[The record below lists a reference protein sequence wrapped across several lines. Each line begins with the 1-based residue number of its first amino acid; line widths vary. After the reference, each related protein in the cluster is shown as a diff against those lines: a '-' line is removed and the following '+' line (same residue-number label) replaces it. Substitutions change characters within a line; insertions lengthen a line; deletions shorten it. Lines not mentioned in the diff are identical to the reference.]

1 MFNGYAGS
9 GLETTFTPYPP
20 SSRPPTFP
28 STGVSGHAGGFRAGY
43 PYLEEDCDAEVF
55 LKAYEERNGRRP
67 MMSSHFDEASGRIRE
82 MTPF

>member
-1 MFNGYAGS
+1 MPGDS
-9 GLETTFTPYPP
+9 G
-20 SSRPPTFP
+20 
-28 STGVSGHAGGFRAGY
+28 AGY

-67 MMSSHFDEASGRIRE
+67 MMPSHFDEASGRIRE